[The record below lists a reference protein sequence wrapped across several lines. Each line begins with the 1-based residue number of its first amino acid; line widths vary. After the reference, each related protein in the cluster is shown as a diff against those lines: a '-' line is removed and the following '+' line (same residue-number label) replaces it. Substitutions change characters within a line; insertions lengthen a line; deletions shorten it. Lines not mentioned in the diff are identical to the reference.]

1 MAVSAHS
8 VKKNSTH
15 DVLDSESFSLIDM
28 LGLGS
33 AEDTMDNGI
42 VVEKTRPVLSM
53 EFDVMGGSRPRYQ
66 I

>member
-15 DVLDSESFSLIDM
+15 DALDSEFFSLVDM

-33 AEDTMDNGI
+33 AEDTMDSGI

-53 EFDVMGGSRPRYQ
+53 DLM
-66 I
+66 